1 MTMQA
6 FLKDAAEFMPVL
18 LAGVGVTLKVTALS
32 LVLSTAIGLVLA
44 LMRLSPVRWVSGA
57 AFCVIATL
65 RGIPILVQLLYI
77 YFVFPEMGIQLSA
90 FQAAVVGLGVGYS
103 AYHAENIRAGILAV
117 DRGQYEAAQSLGM
130 GPTQIMRRIILP
142 QAVRII
148 LPPYGNIMIMMLKD
162 SSLASAITVAEI
174 TRAGQLIAAAT
185 FKNMTVF
192 TLVALLYLA
201 LSLPLTLLTT
211 WLERKYKAK

>member
-1 MTMQA
+1 MQS
-6 FLKDAAEFMPVL
+6 FLSDAIEFMPVL

-32 LVLSTAIGLVLA
+32 LALSTVLGLVLA
-44 LMRLSPVRWVSGA
+44 LMRLSTVAWVSGL
-57 AFCVIATL
+57 AFGVIATL

-77 YFVFPEMGIQLSA
+77 YFVFPEIGIQLTA

-130 GPTQIMRRIILP
+130 GRAQLMRRIILP

-174 TRAGQLIAAAT
+174 TRAGQLIAAST

-211 WLERKYKAK
+211 WLERRYKAR